1 MGTDMFHRGIFVTTD
16 GIEEEMPCQTALFS
30 RKMKETRA
38 DTVFKEFWRPNERF
52 ADLFNAVLFQGQE
65 VITPESLTE
74 MDTDVSGTVR
84 MGGSERTLA
93 RARDVVKKSAYGIGF
108 MVLGIENQ
116 QSVHY
121 AMPLRNMIYDAMEYL
136 KEYEE
141 IVRSHRKRKDLETRD
156 EFLSRLKKE
165 DRLHPVITLTVYY
178 GEKKW
183 DGPCSLRDMVVEMPA
198 SVAEVFSDYKMNL
211 LEVLDPGKYRFNNR
225 EVRTVFE
232 ITREI
237 FAGHFDEIRKKYKD
251 VRLGYELLRVIGKMT
266 GSKEIM
272 EMSESKGVED
282 MCTALEELKE
292 QGRQLGVQEGRE
304 QGRQEGKIYGAIAV
318 YRDFNMS
325 EEEISKKLQ
334 TKFDIT
340 PGEAAEYLACRQ

>member
-1 MGTDMFHRGIFVTTD
+1 M
-16 GIEEEMPCQTALFS
+16 Q
-30 RKMKETRA
+30 
-38 DTVFKEFWRPNERF
+38 
-52 ADLFNAVLFQGQE
+52 
-65 VITPESLTE
+65 
-74 MDTDVSGTVR
+74 
-84 MGGSERTLA
+84 
-93 RARDVVKKSAYGIGF
+93 
-108 MVLGIENQ
+108 
-116 QSVHY
+116 
-121 AMPLRNMIYDAMEYL
+121 
-136 KEYEE
+136 
-141 IVRSHRKRKDLETRD
+141 SHRKRKDLETRE

-183 DGPCSLRDMVVEMPA
+183 DGPCSLRDMVIEMPDR
-198 SVAEVFSDYKMNL
+198 VAEVFSDYRMNL
-211 LEVLDPGKYRFNNR
+211 LEVLDSGKYRFNNR

-251 VRLGYELLRVIGKMT
+251 VRIGYELLRVIGKMT
-266 GSKEIM
+266 GSREIM

-292 QGRQLGVQEGRE
+292 QGRQLGVQEGRALGQQEGRREGRE

-334 TKFDIT
+334 TKFGIT

>member
-1 MGTDMFHRGIFVTTD
+1 MRTDMFHRGIFVTTD
-16 GIEEEMPCQTALFS
+16 GIEEEMPCQAALFS

-38 DTVFKEFWRPNERF
+38 DTIFKEFWRPNERF
-52 ADLFNAVLFQGQE
+52 ADLFNAVLFQGWE
-65 VITPESLTE
+65 VITPDSLTE

-93 RARDVVKKSAYGIGF
+93 RARDVVKKSAYGIEF

-121 AMPLRNMIYDAMEYL
+121 AMPLRNMIYDAMGYL

-165 DRLHPVITLTVYY
+165 ERLHPMITLTVYY
-178 GEKKW
+178 GEKRW

-211 LEVLDPGKYRFNNR
+211 LEVLDSGKYRFNNR
-225 EVRTVFE
+225 EVRTVFD
-232 ITREI
+232 IMREI
-237 FAGHFDEIRKKYKD
+237 FAGRFDEIRKKYKD
-251 VRLGYELLRVIGKMT
+251 VRIGYELLRVIGKMT

-292 QGRQLGVQEGRE
+292 QGRQLGVQEGR
-304 QGRQEGKIYGAIAV
+304 QEGKIYGAIAV
-318 YRDFNMS
+318 YRDFDMP
-325 EEEISKKLQ
+325 EEEIAKKLQ
-334 TKFDIT
+334 MKFGVT
-340 PGEAAEYLACRQ
+340 PEEAAQYLIEQRS

>member
-1 MGTDMFHRGIFVTTD
+1 MS
-16 GIEEEMPCQTALFS
+16 CQAALFS

-93 RARDVVKKSAYGIGF
+93 RARDVVKKSAYGIEF

-121 AMPLRNMIYDAMEYL
+121 AMPLRNMIYDAMGYL

-156 EFLSRLKKE
+156 EFLSRLKKG

-183 DGPCSLRDMVVEMPA
+183 DGPCSLRDMVVEMPDR
-198 SVAEVFSDYKMNL
+198 VAEVFSDYRMNL
-211 LEVLDPGKYRFNNR
+211 LEVLDSGKYRFNNR

-266 GSKEIM
+266 GSREIM

-282 MCTALEELKE
+282 MCTALEELKKQGIE
-292 QGRQLGVQEGRE
+292 QGRQEGRLLGRREGREQGRQEGRT
-304 QGRQEGKIYGAIAV
+304 QGRQEGKIYGAIAA
-318 YRDFNMS
+318 YRDFDMP

-334 TKFDIT
+334 IKFGVT
-340 PGEAAEYLACRQ
+340 PEEAEQYLSEQQN